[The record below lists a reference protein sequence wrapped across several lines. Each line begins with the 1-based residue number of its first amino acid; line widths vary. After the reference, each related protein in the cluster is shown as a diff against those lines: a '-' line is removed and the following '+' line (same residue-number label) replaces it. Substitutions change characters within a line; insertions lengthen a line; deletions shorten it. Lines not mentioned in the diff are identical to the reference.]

1 VPAFPQIAE
10 ILIFTK
16 PAVISAKLRKILL
29 FMLLFM
35 LQISD
40 FGINLWRLTPDD

>member
-16 PAVISAKLRKILL
+16 PAVIRAKLLKI
-29 FMLLFM
+29 LLFM
-35 LQISD
+35 LQISG